1 MPNPST
7 YERLYLRLD
16 GDPLHGPE
24 ADMPAGTLCAFPVA
38 APLGAHVA
46 HILLYREALPEGHE
60 VVERVLPDGAVR
72 LVFNLGDAP
81 SAGESAGQAVE
92 ALGASAAPV
101 LVRLRRKMEGLS
113 VTLRP
118 GAAGALLG
126 MPASEIAGTA
136 VHLDE
141 LWHGRGAE
149 LLERMA
155 GQPDDASRVS
165 VLCAALQRQ
174 LADGD
179 VTIHPAAMRA
189 AQLIAASGGRRP
201 LREVAAAVGL
211 GERRLQQVFQHQV
224 GLPPRAWSRLARLHA
239 CLRALRLQRAPAWA
253 SLALDGGFYDQSHL
267 VNEFQALCGLT
278 PTEFLGRAIS
288 GSSKTAG

>member
-7 YERLYLRLD
+7 NERLYVRLD

-38 APLGAHVA
+38 APLRAHVA

-81 SAGESAGQAVE
+81 SAGESAGQPVE

-118 GAAGALLG
+118 GAAAALLG

-179 VTIHPAAMRA
+179 ATVHPAAMRA
-189 AQLIAASGGRRP
+189 AQLIVASGGAASAARGGGGRRT
-201 LREVAAAVGL
+201 RRAAAAAGL
-211 GERRLQQVFQHQV
+211 SAAGGVVAPCL
-224 GLPPRAWSRLARLHA
+224 GPARAIA
-239 CLRALRLQRAPAWA
+239 CLRARLAPAARARLGKPCAGRW
-253 SLALDGGFYDQSHL
+253 
-267 VNEFQALCGLT
+267 
-278 PTEFLGRAIS
+278 FL
-288 GSSKTAG
+288 